1 MSDATVFEGVCRE
14 AAVWCSLAETHSR
27 FRTPR
32 LEPTLPEWPTAGDLE
47 RAVQALVMSRRT
59 LLAGRSVGGVQGRL
73 LVCEVNESISS
84 GESEAA
90 TQGFFDIND
99 RPAWDTWVASVPRLP
114 ESSEATLISWV
125 PSELVGVVG
134 QGIEVNP
141 YDCIFW
147 LADAER
153 LLAEWPVARALA
165 AHGLG

>member
-1 MSDATVFEGVCRE
+1 
-14 AAVWCSLAETHSR
+14 
-27 FRTPR
+27 
-32 LEPTLPEWPTAGDLE
+32 
-47 RAVQALVMSRRT
+47 MSRRT